1 MNSSDSANF
10 WNGTLNFLLL
20 KIRILTGSQA
30 CLFGPKL
37 SFWAVE
43 IQSKLQACQNSRT
56 VENRPTQFY
65 RLQSYYFHQNLNISL
80 TTNLGLV
87 VYYFI
92 STEFTERSAAPQTAP
107 WRDTWPRFE
116 PRTGLALSVLNQL
129 HNSLPPAPESADDES
144 DHVVAGRGDNRHQGS
159 HADHHQSYHSI
170 RFKSEIS
177 QHECITKINV

>member
-1 MNSSDSANF
+1 MHEFKRFCKFLDWNFKLFTLENKNFNGFTSVSIWSKVVFLSRRDSIKTA
-10 WNGTLNFLLL
+10 
-20 KIRILTGSQA
+20 SM
-30 CLFGPKL
+30 
-37 SFWAVE
+37 
-43 IQSKLQACQNSRT
+43 SKLAHR
-56 VENRPTQFY
+56 
-65 RLQSYYFHQNLNISL
+65 FHQNLNISL
-80 TTNLGLV
+80 TTNLAQV